1 MILSDSPIIREQYSA
16 HLPALHVLHNLG
28 WHFLTTAQC
37 LTLRGSTREVLLK
50 TRLIEVLQ
58 IRRFEYKGESFP
70 LSPGG
75 IDQIV
80 REISAINLG
89 EGLLPANERLYAK
102 LLFGITIT
110 EFMPDG
116 KRHQPTIAV
125 VDWMNPD
132 ANIWEMTEEPEILSA
147 HGTHSR
153 LPDIVCYVNGIPLVV
168 IEAKRPESKTN
179 SKAIV
184 QEGISQHLR
193 NQRQDEIQNLYAY
206 AQLLIS
212 ISQVDGRF
220 GTTTT
225 AAKFWSRWREE
236 EFSDE
241 HVTAIKNQQLDANAR
256 GALFEGK
263 TVDYS
268 AYEEQIRRMVDKQI
282 IGTEVRES
290 SPVVRMR
297 GGYIEVAV
305 PRRDPMT
312 VRMALDCWYRERA
325 RLVFGEHLDALAS
338 SIQWIRRNPDMRLQI
353 MKVQWGSC
361 SPAGCL
367 TLNPHLVKAPRECID
382 YVLLHELCHL
392 KEHNHSQKF
401 YGLLERH
408 LPGWRHTKKRLDEL
422 ADVILN
428 T

>member
-1 MILSDSPIIREQYSA
+1 
-16 HLPALHVLHNLG
+16 
-28 WHFLTTAQC
+28 
-37 LTLRGSTREVLLK
+37 
-50 TRLIEVLQ
+50 
-58 IRRFEYKGESFP
+58 
-70 LSPGG
+70 
-75 IDQIV
+75 
-80 REISAINLG
+80 
-89 EGLLPANERLYAK
+89 
-102 LLFGITIT
+102 
-110 EFMPDG
+110 
-116 KRHQPTIAV
+116 
-125 VDWMNPD
+125 
-132 ANIWEMTEEPEILSA
+132 
-147 HGTHSR
+147 
-153 LPDIVCYVNGIPLVV
+153 
-168 IEAKRPESKTN
+168 
-179 SKAIV
+179 
-184 QEGISQHLR
+184 
-193 NQRQDEIQNLYAY
+193 
-206 AQLLIS
+206 
-212 ISQVDGRF
+212 
-220 GTTTT
+220 
-225 AAKFWSRWREE
+225 
-236 EFSDE
+236 
-241 HVTAIKNQQLDANAR
+241 
-256 GALFEGK
+256 
-263 TVDYS
+263 
-268 AYEEQIRRMVDKQI
+268 
-282 IGTEVRES
+282 
-290 SPVVRMR
+290 MR